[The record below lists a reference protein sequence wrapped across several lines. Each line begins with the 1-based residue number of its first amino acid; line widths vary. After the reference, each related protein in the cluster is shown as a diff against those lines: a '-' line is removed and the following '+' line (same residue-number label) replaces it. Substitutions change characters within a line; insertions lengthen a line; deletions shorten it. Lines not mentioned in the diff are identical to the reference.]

1 MSALFMLIGPSGS
14 GKSTWARNYVEHNS
28 NTKIVSSDHI
38 RFELYGDESIQTNP
52 QKVFQIARERMLSYF
67 KDGYDVIFDAT
78 NLSIKDRK
86 QTLQV
91 LNKDI
96 SRTALIF
103 AIPYQ
108 QCVEN
113 QSKRS
118 RAVDSSVIHNQ
129 ICKFQVPVESEN
141 FDEIFFLRA
150 NEAEVKKLRE
160 DVWNKRQDFDQ
171 MNEHHSMKLFD
182 HCCTAAENL
191 PLEFEYDS
199 DLYQAALVHDFG
211 KIYTQTFFDLKGKPS
226 LNAHYYG
233 HDSYGAYLFC
243 CCRDNPKLYIAQLI
257 NYHMLPYFMKT
268 DKSIRKWSEILGP
281 RLWQDLQVLNAADK
295 CAK

>member
-1 MSALFMLIGPSGS
+1 MKKLIMLIGPSGS
-14 GKSTWARNYVEHNS
+14 GKSTWARNYVEHDFH
-28 NTKIVSSDHI
+28 TKIVSSDHI
-38 RFELYGDESIQTNP
+38 RFELFGDESIQTKP

-67 KDGYDVIFDAT
+67 KNGHDVIFDAT

-96 SRTALIF
+96 RRIALIF

-141 FDEIFFLRA
+141 FDEIFFLKV
-150 NEAEVKKLRE
+150 NETEVEKLRE
-160 DVWNKRQDFDQ
+160 DVWNKVQDFDQ
-171 MNEHHSMKLFD
+171 MNEHHSRKLFD
-182 HCCTAAENL
+182 HCYTTAQSL
-191 PLEFEYDS
+191 PFEIEYDS
-199 DLYQAALVHDFG
+199 DLYQAASIHDYG
-211 KIYTQTFFDLKGKPS
+211 KAFTQTFFDLKGNPS

-233 HDSYGAYLFC
+233 HDSYGAYLYC
-243 CCRDNPKLYIAQLI
+243 CCCDSPKLYIAQLI

-268 DKSIRKWSEILGP
+268 DKSIQKWSEILGSH
-281 RLWQDLQVLNAADK
+281 LWQDLQVLNAADK
-295 CAK
+295 RAK